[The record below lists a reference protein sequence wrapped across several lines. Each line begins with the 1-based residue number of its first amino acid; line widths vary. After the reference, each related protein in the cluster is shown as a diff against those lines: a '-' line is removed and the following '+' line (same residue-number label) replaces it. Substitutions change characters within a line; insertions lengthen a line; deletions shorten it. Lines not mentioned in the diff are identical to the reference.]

1 MSCMVA
7 FADFCISCLMFIHCV
22 FIHTHRYNSSL
33 EEDGRYAQVTCR
45 PTVRTIESLNATVV
59 LQKRGRSEVRHV
71 DQIIALDNKFQ
82 PYNFQTHA
90 GEMKYNVLY
99 CNVHYIMSI

>member
-1 MSCMVA
+1 M
-7 FADFCISCLMFIHCV
+7 
-22 FIHTHRYNSSL
+22 
-33 EEDGRYAQVTCR
+33 
-45 PTVRTIESLNATVV
+45 RTIESLNATVV

-90 GEMKYNVLY
+90 GEMKCNVLY
-99 CNVHYIMSI
+99 CNVHYIMSIIMMCVFLYRYSLRDPQWGEH